1 MSEIWVRLAVVVGA
15 LALAFVIAMVVR
27 GKTRRRPVVIDA
39 AGLRPG
45 VYLFSSAT
53 CLDCQPA
60 RAAMEAVMGPGGYTE
75 IVWDEQ
81 QGPFHDLG
89 IEAVPTTVIV
99 AENGSAT
106 MFPGVPDSALNRL
119 GP

>member
-1 MSEIWVRLAVVVGA
+1 MSEVWVRLALILGA
-15 LALAFVIAMVVR
+15 LALALVTTVVLRGMTRGRAIVIA
-27 GKTRRRPVVIDA
+27 A

-53 CLDCQPA
+53 CLDCESA
-60 RAAMEAVMGPGGYTE
+60 RAAIDTRMGPGGFVE
-75 IVWDEQ
+75 IKWEEEP
-81 QGPFHDLG
+81 GPFHDLG

-99 AENGSAT
+99 HDDGSAEV
-106 MFPGVPDSALNRL
+106 FPGMPDKALEGF